1 MLLRNFHFSP
11 LRMPNDPGEILPP
24 DELPPAPAR
33 SRELKCEHCDC
44 RLTPTGD
51 VLRMSDTARGHL
63 RSAEKIEKLTARV
76 GDLET
81 ELREARAKIAE
92 LSTVRESK
100 RSFDLELT

>member
-1 MLLRNFHFSP
+1 MLLRNFHFLP
-11 LRMPNDPGEILPP
+11 FRMANDPGDILPP
-24 DELPPAPAR
+24 DDPPPPAAR
-33 SRELKCEHCDC
+33 VRELKCEHCDC

-76 GDLET
+76 GELET
-81 ELREARAKIAE
+81 ELRDARAKVAE

-100 RSFDLELT
+100 RSAFDLEL